1 MYSLWVLVLDCG
13 NCLSLQTPSLINSI
27 WVRGWILGTVQF
39 CKMILKNIQEE
50 RESLKKDLKKN
61 MYKYFISIIFDIVIL
76 FGGGFIFWY
85 IEQCYDPAPI
95 QKASNVMDQNHFE
108 LCNEIKEDLLNS
120 TLHNLNYNQTD
131 PSSERSLNLS
141 LAELEFRTKLRNL
154 TSRFCQASPKSSE
167 DSKECSLNLKDL
179 SSWWSFT
186 WSIAFT
192 IGNTFQI

>member
-1 MYSLWVLVLDCG
+1 
-13 NCLSLQTPSLINSI
+13 
-27 WVRGWILGTVQF
+27 
-39 CKMILKNIQEE
+39 MILKNIQEE

-108 LCNEIKEDLLNS
+108 LCIDIKEDLLNS

-131 PSSERSLNLS
+131 PSNERSSN
-141 LAELEFRTKLRNL
+141 FVIGRTRIQDKAL
-154 TSRFCQASPKSSE
+154 KSNITI
-167 DSKECSLNLKDL
+167 LP
-179 SSWWSFT
+179 
-186 WSIAFT
+186 SIT
-192 IGNTFQI
+192 EVIRR